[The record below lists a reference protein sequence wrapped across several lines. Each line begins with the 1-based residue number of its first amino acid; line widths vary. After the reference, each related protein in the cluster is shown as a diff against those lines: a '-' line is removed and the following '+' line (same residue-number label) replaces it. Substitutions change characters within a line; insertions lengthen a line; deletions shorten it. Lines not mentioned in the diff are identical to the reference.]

1 MKLLRVFDKDLQ
13 RYLTA
18 AEVLEEVNR
27 DRSADFT
34 PYDSM
39 DLLLNPEDLADWIDP
54 QFYDVLIEEVLK

>member
-1 MKLLRVFDKDLQ
+1 MKVLRVFDRDLN

-18 AEVLEEVNR
+18 AEVLQEVNR
-27 DRSADFT
+27 DRSADWT

-54 QFYDVLIEEVLK
+54 QFYDVLLEDFLS